1 VKCFFHK
8 ISANLFVDS
17 LLSLEIGF
25 FSRIGDVLAFNLNK
39 YRKDF
44 GLNGSSP
51 GFTPFS
57 TRTKFN
63 LQH

>member
-17 LLSLEIGF
+17 LFPLEIGF

-39 YRKDF
+39 YKKDF
-44 GLNGSSP
+44 GLNGSSH
-51 GFTPFS
+51 GFILYS
-57 TRTKFN
+57 ART
-63 LQH
+63 